1 MRVTIAG
8 CSFYLQAPEV
18 VALMKD
24 VKAEPVTGESVRIG
38 RRTYP
43 IKQVG
48 AVITKQDRRDFS
60 AADVIRAMQRLGFT
74 CNPAPAP
81 EAAPAPAA
89 APEPQAETASEP
101 GAETGFGGTGGSGA
115 GPSMMLDSDA
125 EVWPLSEPGKQ
136 F

>member
-48 AVITKQDRRDFS
+48 AAITKQDRRDFS

-74 CNPAPAP
+74 CNPAPVP
-81 EAAPAPAA
+81 EQPAPAPAA
-89 APEPQAETASEP
+89 TPEPPAET
-101 GAETGFGGTGGSGA
+101 TLGGG
-115 GPSMMLDSDA
+115 GPSMMLESDA
-125 EVWPLSEPGKQ
+125 EVWPLSAPEQ
-136 F
+136 QL

>member
-48 AVITKQDRRDFS
+48 AMITKQDRRDFS
-60 AADVIRAMQRLGFT
+60 AADVVRAMQRLGFT

-81 EAAPAPAA
+81 A
-89 APEPQAETASEP
+89 APEPAPAPEA
-101 GAETGFGGTGGSGA
+101 GLGG

-125 EVWPLSEPGKQ
+125 EVWPLSAPEQ
-136 F
+136 QL

>member
-74 CNPAPAP
+74 CNPAPVA
-81 EAAPAPAA
+81 EPAPVAQ
-89 APEPQAETASEP
+89 PEPDLELGG
-101 GAETGFGGTGGSGA
+101 GA
-115 GPSMMLDSDA
+115 PSMMLDSDS
-125 EVWPLSEPGKQ
+125 EVWPLSSPEQ
-136 F
+136 QL

>member
-48 AVITKQDRRDFS
+48 AMITKQDRRDFS

-81 EAAPAPAA
+81 A
-89 APEPQAETASEP
+89 APEPAPAPEA
-101 GAETGFGGTGGSGA
+101 GLGG

-125 EVWPLSEPGKQ
+125 EVWPLSAPEQ
-136 F
+136 QL

>member
-60 AADVIRAMQRLGFT
+60 AADVVRAMQRLGFT

-81 EAAPAPAA
+81 EAPAPAA
-89 APEPQAETASEP
+89 EPEAQA
-101 GAETGFGGTGGSGA
+101 GGGSGGLGG
-115 GPSMMLDSDA
+115 GPSMMLDPDT
-125 EVWPLSEPGKQ
+125 EVWPLSTPEQ
-136 F
+136 QL

>member
-48 AVITKQDRRDFS
+48 AMITKQDRRDFS

-81 EAAPAPAA
+81 AAPEPAA
-89 APEPQAETASEP
+89 APATPEQEL
-101 GAETGFGGTGGSGA
+101 GLGG

-125 EVWPLSEPGKQ
+125 EVWPLSSPEQ
-136 F
+136 QL

>member
-60 AADVIRAMQRLGFT
+60 AADVVRAMQRLGFT
-74 CNPAPAP
+74 CNPAPVAEP
-81 EAAPAPAA
+81 APAPLAEP
-89 APEPQAETASEP
+89 APAPTMILDADADAET
-101 GAETGFGGTGGSGA
+101 
-115 GPSMMLDSDA
+115 
-125 EVWPLSEPGKQ
+125 WPLPSAEQQGQ
-136 F
+136 QQGQ

>member
-48 AVITKQDRRDFS
+48 AMITKQDRRDFS

-74 CNPAPAP
+74 CNPAPVP
-81 EAAPAPAA
+81 EAPAPSA
-89 APEPQAETASEP
+89 APDTSAES
-101 GAETGFGGTGGSGA
+101 GFGG

-125 EVWPLSEPGKQ
+125 EVWPLSSPEQ
-136 F
+136 QS

>member
-1 MRVTIAG
+1 MRFTIAG
-8 CSFYLQAPEV
+8 CSFYLQASEV

-48 AVITKQDRRDFS
+48 AIITKQDRRDFS
-60 AADVIRAMQRLGFT
+60 AADVIRAMQNLGFT

-81 EAAPAPAA
+81 A
-89 APEPQAETASEP
+89 APESAPVLEAT
-101 GAETGFGGTGGSGA
+101 
-115 GPSMMLDSDA
+115 DA
-125 EVWPLSEPGKQ
+125 EIWPATTPEQ
-136 F
+136 Q

>member
-48 AVITKQDRRDFS
+48 AMITKQDRRDFS

-81 EAAPAPAA
+81 
-89 APEPQAETASEP
+89 APEPAPTPEP
-101 GAETGFGGTGGSGA
+101 EVGLGGG

-125 EVWPLSEPGKQ
+125 EVWPLSTPEQ
-136 F
+136 QL

>member
-48 AVITKQDRRDFS
+48 AMITKQDRRDFS

-81 EAAPAPAA
+81 EPAPAPPA
-89 APEPQAETASEP
+89 APETPSE
-101 GAETGFGGTGGSGA
+101 GGFGTG
-115 GPSMMLDSDA
+115 GPSMMLESDT
-125 EVWPLSEPGKQ
+125 EVWPLSTPEQ
-136 F
+136 QL

>member
-48 AVITKQDRRDFS
+48 AIITKQDRRDFS

-74 CNPAPAP
+74 CNPAPVA
-81 EAAPAPAA
+81 EPAPT
-89 APEPQAETASEP
+89 PSSLLGEPTPA
-101 GAETGFGGTGGSGA
+101 
-115 GPSMMLDSDA
+115 PSMILDTDT
-125 EVWPLSEPGKQ
+125 ETWPLPTPEQ
-136 F
+136 QA